1 MNAIVKF
8 CLCGGG
14 KRAIALQQLSKQ
26 GMGEGCRKVRVR
38 RCDAIHYNSQC
49 QPRSQ
54 KRAIVP
60 ARDIYH
66 QLVKQALIKAG
77 WTITHD
83 PYPLAWAKRNLS
95 IDLGAEQLLAAENND
110 RKIAVEVKSFIRESR
125 IADLEQ
131 ALGQYTLYYDIL
143 KRTES
148 ERQLYLAIPL
158 NAFTELFEGQRF
170 GQILLDNNRLNLV
183 VFNPKTEEIVQW
195 IA

>member
-1 MNAIVKF
+1 MSTSIAKESDRAN
-8 CLCGGG
+8 
-14 KRAIALQQLSKQ
+14 KRPLS
-26 GMGEGCRKVRVR
+26 
-38 RCDAIHYNSQC
+38 SSC
-49 QPRSQ
+49 QTGSNPGWLDNYPRS
-54 KRAIVP
+54 VS
-60 ARDIYH
+60 
-66 QLVKQALIKAG
+66 LG
-77 WTITHD
+77 F
-83 PYPLAWAKRNLS
+83 WAKRNRS

-148 ERQLYLAIPL
+148 ERKLYLAIPL

-183 VFNPKTEEIVQW
+183 VFNPKREEIVQW